1 MYLSTTVTMSR
12 VDPNHLADL
21 QMQTANI
28 RNFCILAHVDHGKTT
43 LSDSLVC
50 SNGVISPKLAGKI
63 RFLDSTEEEQQRGIT
78 MHSSAISLLFQPDDR
93 KGSAQP
99 PPSAAI
105 ATIDSID
112 GSSSTITPPHE
123 IPAVPAVEYL
133 INLVDSPGHID
144 FSSDVSTATRLCDG
158 ALIVIDVLE
167 GLCTQ
172 THAVLF
178 KALKERMC
186 PCLILN
192 KIDRLVLEM
201 KLTPCEAFHHL
212 RRIVEN
218 ANALAFTLLNSE
230 LMLRSER
237 ATANN
242 PSSSSGGVNK
252 SACTVDKE
260 GSDSSNSSVDIEDPL
275 IEEWTFSP
283 EKGNV
288 IFASALDCWGF
299 GIARFANMWSKKLG
313 MNKNILQ
320 KHMFEDFSFNPKTK
334 KLVRCDPLDT
344 SSQPMFAAMVLEPL
358 WQLYDA
364 AVIQQNPEKA
374 AKMAARGVGVEL
386 PPREVNVRDPRA
398 TAQAIFRRWLPL
410 SDAVL
415 RMVVRCMPNP
425 ADAQKARLFT
435 LVSGVQ
441 EGHDRSIVQE
451 LWERTGEKDCKTKS
465 ILEEV
470 QHRVDETKASIARC
484 SVDAAAEL
492 VVFVSKMVPVRAT
505 DLSKRD
511 LAILKANRERKR
523 AEEQQTNGTSSG
535 ATVTTEPSDEEP
547 VEVMMALA
555 RVFSGVL
562 RRDSNMFVI
571 GHRHDPVGT
580 LASQISNSSDHGNL
594 LSALGQQQLDFTGE
608 LPSCFHGGANAASI
622 SSSSSS
628 STSSTVGV
636 ASSITHVPPGS
647 FGVYSCLVCAHNDC
661 LSFIYFEVFVVT
673 YLVFSSFS
681 V

>member
-1 MYLSTTVTMSR
+1 MSR

-21 QMQTANI
+21 HKQTANI

-78 MHSSAISLLFQPDDR
+78 MHSSAISLLFQPDAP
-93 KGSAQP
+93 KGTGSAAAPPPPP
-99 PPSAAI
+99 PPSTTI
-105 ATIDSID
+105 PTIDTND
-112 GSSSTITPPHE
+112 GSSSNIITSPDE
-123 IPAVPAVEYL
+123 IPAVPTEEYL

-242 PSSSSGGVNK
+242 PPSSSSSNSG
-252 SACTVDKE
+252 CTTDKE
-260 GSDSSNSSVDIEDPL
+260 GLEACRSSSDIEDPL

-313 MNKNILQ
+313 LNKNILQ

-344 SSQPMFAAMVLEPL
+344 SSQPMFATMVLEPL

-364 AVIQQNPEKA
+364 AVMQQNPEKA
-374 AKMAARGVGVEL
+374 AKMAARGVEVEL

-425 ADAQKARLFT
+425 AVAQKKRLFT

-451 LWERTGEKDCKTKS
+451 SWNTNEGKGSKTKS
-465 ILEEV
+465 IVEEV
-470 QHRVDETKASIARC
+470 QQRVDETKASIARC
-484 SVDAAAEL
+484 SVDAAADL

-505 DLSKRD
+505 DLSKKD
-511 LAILKANRERKR
+511 LAMLKAQREFKR
-523 AEEQQTNGTSSG
+523 AEEQNNGTSSEVP
-535 ATVTTEPSDEEP
+535 VTAGSLDEEP

-580 LASQISNSSDHGNL
+580 IASQISNSSSDGSSL
-594 LSALGQQQLDFTGE
+594 LSASEEQQLDFTGE
-608 LPSCFHGGANAASI
+608 LPSCFRGGATTA

-628 STSSTVGV
+628 ATSSTGGI
-636 ASSITHVPPGS
+636 ASSVAHVPAGS
-647 FGVYSCLVCAHNDC
+647 FGVYICLVCTQTTVPFLNHLLPLTLHY
-661 LSFIYFEVFVVT
+661 LSRC
-673 YLVFSSFS
+673 
-681 V
+681 